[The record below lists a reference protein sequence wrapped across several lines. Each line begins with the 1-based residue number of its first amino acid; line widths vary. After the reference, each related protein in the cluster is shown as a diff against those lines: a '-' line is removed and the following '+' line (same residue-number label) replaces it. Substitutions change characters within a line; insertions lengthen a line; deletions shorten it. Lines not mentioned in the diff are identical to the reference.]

1 MESLTKRIKIVN
13 TIISAFSLWGP
24 VILFLIELYGKLA
37 KKNLFIILPQLTP
50 KMIISGLLLSI
61 VLYSLKL
68 FWDLQGANLDSQ
80 ANKESFDYLRTVDL
94 YLENNFKMVSQ
105 KQFSCLIAVI
115 SIIAFTDFD
124 NIRIYLAFLST
135 ISVTNMISFSLL
147 YFMSPNNKKRKEKE
161 YLWLVTCVLTNL
173 LTPFLFF
180 VVIIK
185 LTIFPGLPTNW
196 VFGIHDV
203 VYILLLLFVRMNYN
217 SKTHLIK
224 DSRL

>member
-1 MESLTKRIKIVN
+1 MENLTKKIKIVN

-37 KKNLFIILPQLTP
+37 KKNLFLILPQLTP
-50 KMIISGLLLSI
+50 KMIISGLLFLF
-61 VLYSLKL
+61 VLTSLKL
-68 FWDLQGANLDSQ
+68 FWDLQGANL

-105 KQFSCLIAVI
+105 KQFSCLIAI
-115 SIIAFTDFD
+115 FSIIVFNDFG
-124 NIRIYLAFLST
+124 NLRIYLTFLST

-147 YFMSPNNKKRKEKE
+147 FFMSPNNEKRKEKE
-161 YLWLVTCVLTNL
+161 YLWLVTCMLTNL
-173 LTPFLFF
+173 FTPFLFC

-185 LTIFPGLPTNW
+185 LTIWSGLPINW

-203 VYILLLLFVRMNYN
+203 VYILLLLFIKMNYN

-224 DSRL
+224 DNRL

>member
-1 MESLTKRIKIVN
+1 MESLTKKIKIVN

-24 VILFLIELYGKLA
+24 VILFLIELYGKA
-37 KKNLFIILPQLTP
+37 KKKNLFIILPQLTP
-50 KMIISGLLLSI
+50 KMIISALLFFI

-105 KQFSCLIAVI
+105 KQFSCLVAII
-115 SIIAFTDFD
+115 SIIAFTDFG
-124 NIRIYLAFLST
+124 NLRTYLTFLST
-135 ISVTNMISFSLL
+135 ISVRNIISFSFLF
-147 YFMSPNNKKRKEKE
+147 FMSPNNEKRKEKE
-161 YLWLVTCVLTNL
+161 YLWLVTCMLTNL
-173 LTPFLFF
+173 FTPFLFF

-185 LTIFPGLPTNW
+185 LTIWPCLPSNW

-203 VYILLLLFVRMNYN
+203 VYILLLLFIKMNYD

-224 DSRL
+224 DNRL

>member
-1 MESLTKRIKIVN
+1 MQKIKIVN

-105 KQFSCLIAVI
+105 KQFSCLIAII
-115 SIIAFTDFD
+115 SIIAFTDFG
-124 NIRIYLAFLST
+124 NLRTYLTFLST
-135 ISVTNMISFSLL
+135 ISVTNIISFSFLF
-147 YFMSPNNKKRKEKE
+147 FMSPNNEKRKEKE
-161 YLWLVTCVLTNL
+161 YLWLVTCMLTNL
-173 LTPFLFF
+173 FTPFLFF

-185 LTIFPGLPTNW
+185 LTIWPCLPSNW

-203 VYILLLLFVRMNYN
+203 VYILLLLFIKMNYDR
-217 SKTHLIK
+217 KTHLIK
-224 DSRL
+224 YNRL